1 MARETD
7 ATPDESEI
15 ESTIDFDV
23 ERYADYDPFERVAV
37 GSHKWRNRRVE
48 YVYELSTEVEDDTQ
62 LSLDTRYYLNGEL
75 VAERPLYGPGETYPV
90 EDGRVMHTN
99 TGQELTEFIEANFDA
114 DPAVSVTDEFE
125 SVVDE

>member
-7 ATPDESEI
+7 AMTDESEI
-15 ESTIDFDV
+15 ESTLDFDV
-23 ERYADYDPFERVAV
+23 ERYADDDPFERVAV
-37 GSHKWRNRRVE
+37 GSHEWRNRRVE

-62 LSLDTRYYLNGEL
+62 LSVNFRYYLNGEL

-90 EDGRVMHTN
+90 ENGRVMHTS
-99 TGQELTEFIEANFDA
+99 TGQELVEFIEANFNA

-125 SVVDE
+125 SAVDE